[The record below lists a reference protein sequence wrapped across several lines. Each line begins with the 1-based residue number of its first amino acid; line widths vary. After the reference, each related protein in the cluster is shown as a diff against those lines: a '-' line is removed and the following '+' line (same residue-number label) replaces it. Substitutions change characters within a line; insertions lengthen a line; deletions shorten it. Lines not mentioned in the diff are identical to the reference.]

1 MSSLKKKWA
10 IYVVNGNKV
19 ESNIKNQNQSL
30 SKNKNDIGI

>member
-10 IYVVNGNKV
+10 IYVVNGNNA
-19 ESNIKNQNQSL
+19 ESNIENQNQSL

>member
-10 IYVVNGNKV
+10 IYVVNGNKD
-19 ESNIKNQNQSL
+19 ESNIENQNQSL

>member
-10 IYVVNGNKV
+10 IYVVNGNKA
-19 ESNIKNQNQSL
+19 ESNIENQNQSL